1 MFEIG
6 TALRDARTQRGLDL
20 AQCEVRTR
28 IRAKYLRAMEDER
41 FELLPAAAYVKGF
54 LRSYGESLGLDGQVL
69 VDEYTLRFE
78 PRPEPVPAAHELAPA
93 GAALRTGR
101 IWPKGRGPRSFR
113 RSEAQLLWL
122 AIGGAIAVGLLVW
135 IGADDGQRATPIPVP
150 LRVQTAPATT
160 PQAPPV
166 TAAGIPAA
174 TAGGAARPVT
184 LSATGVDG
192 TNGSYLQVRRGGPN
206 GPVVFENTIPA
217 GSTKTF
223 HDGKRLWIRVGW
235 TPGITL
241 QVGGRRAA
249 TAVGTLNFLVT
260 PRGLRPA

>member
-6 TALRDARTQRGLDL
+6 SALRDARTRQGLDL
-20 AQCEVRTR
+20 AQCEARTR

-54 LRSYGESLGLDGQVL
+54 LRSYGESLGLDGQIL

-78 PRPEPVPAAHELAPA
+78 PRPEPAPAAHELAPM
-93 GAALRTGR
+93 GPALRTGR

-113 RSEAQLLWL
+113 RSETQLLWL

-135 IGADDGQRATPIPVP
+135 IGADDGQRATPIPAP
-150 LRVQTAPATT
+150 PSAQTAPVTT
-160 PQAPPV
+160 PQAPPA
-166 TAAGIPAA
+166 TAAGTPAPATGAA
-174 TAGGAARPVT
+174 TPVT
-184 LSATGVDG
+184 LSATGVHG

-206 GPVVFENTIPA
+206 GPVIFEDTVPA

-223 HDGKRLWIRVGW
+223 HGSRRLWVRVGW
-235 TPGITL
+235 TPGIRL
-241 QVGGRRAA
+241 MVGGRPAT

-260 PRGLRPA
+260 PKGLKPA